1 MKRLTL
7 DNIVRKFNLKIL
19 TGKDKLKTTLI
30 KANGVNR
37 AGLELTG
44 FFMPDDPHAH
54 RIVLMSSKES
64 SYIAQFGHDE
74 KVAKYKALM
83 ASGIPGIII
92 TKKYKDR
99 VLIEVAKNLDFPL
112 LETNAIVTAEFSQ
125 HLGDYID
132 EFLAPQTELHSS
144 LVNIYGKGILLVG
157 RSGIGKSEITL
168 DLIKKNHL
176 FVGDDRIIITN
187 KNNRLFGKSSPILKN
202 LVEVRGIGII
212 DISLT
217 NGYQI
222 IMEETNIDLVIELFN
237 FKSGEVDNTD
247 RLGNEYQTYKILG
260 IEVPMIRIPVS
271 SGRNIANIIESAVSQ
286 LKINQAHLKPD
297 PITLMN
303 RRLKELE
310 E

>member
-7 DNIVRKFNLKIL
+7 DKIVRKFNLKVEA
-19 TGKDKLKTTLI
+19 GRDKLTTTLI

-44 FFMPDDPHAH
+44 FFRPNDPHAH
-54 RIVLMSSKES
+54 RIVLMSSKEF
-64 SYIAQFGHDE
+64 SYISQFNHDE
-74 KVAKYKALM
+74 KVTKYEALM

-99 VLIEVAKNLDFPL
+99 VLIEVARKLDFPV
-112 LETNAIVTAEFSQ
+112 LETNAILTSEFSQ
-125 HLGDYID
+125 RLGDYID
-132 EFLAPQTELHSS
+132 EFLAPQTEVHAS
-144 LVNIYGKGILLVG
+144 LVNIYGKGILLLG

-176 FVGDDRIIITN
+176 FVGDDRIVVTN

-237 FKSGEVDNTD
+237 FKTGEVDNTD
-247 RLGNEYQTYKILG
+247 RLGNEYQTYKILSL
-260 IEVPMIRIPVS
+260 EVPLIRIPVS
-271 SGRNIANIIESAVSQ
+271 SGRNLANIIESAVAQ
-286 LKINQAHLKPD
+286 LKINEAHLKPD

-303 RRLKELE
+303 SRLKAMTD
-310 E
+310 